1 MVNSGYNSGY
11 IYMIGGIFH
20 FIYGMSSQLTNF
32 YFFRG
37 VGGLKPPTSEKHTDK
52 GIVRRKHRLAV
63 KSPW

>member
-1 MVNSGYNSGY
+1 
-11 IYMIGGIFH
+11 MIGGIFH
-20 FIYGMSSQLTNF
+20 FIYGMSSQLPNF